1 MKKSIAILKG
11 LSLEKGILS
20 VLLTIL
26 FMAAAQIDGRA
37 QVSSSTIGSGT
48 PANAPASRVIYT
60 VPSGPFVPKDVAIE
74 RLFNAVKAQRV
85 IMDSN
90 NPASPAYISAERR
103 ARYFMA
109 IIDNL
114 NSGKEVPQSI
124 VDAVGVLNAHV
135 SGAATPDEVLV
146 ERNAA
151 INLLRP

>member
-11 LSLEKGILS
+11 LSLEKGVLS

-37 QVSSSTIGSGT
+37 QVNSSTVAAGM

-60 VPSGPFVPKDVAIE
+60 VPSGPFVTSGVAAD
-74 RLFNAVKAQRV
+74 RLLDAAKAQRV
-85 IMDSN
+85 IMDN
-90 NPASPAYISAERR
+90 NQPGSPAYISAERR
-103 ARYFMA
+103 VRYFMA

-114 NSGKEVPQSI
+114 NSGKDVGQAI
-124 VDAVGVLNAHV
+124 VDAVGALNAV
-135 SGAATPDEVLV
+135 ASGAATPEEVLV